1 MIILV
6 SSKISQTDIHA
17 SLGKPEYSY
26 FFLMKDFL
34 PALEQIGTVIQV
46 QSRDEIDAFHARYSA
61 QGEAVIF
68 ISVSP
73 PHQTPLDLKCPTVT
87 LFAWEFDS
95 LPSVAWDGNPQNDWR
110 YVFAHSSGAI
120 TTSKEVAL
128 LVNEAMQGRFPVIS
142 LPAPIWDRY
151 AKLGALEGWPIEL
164 GERQFPFAG
173 IVIDS
178 PILGLSADGL
188 VRKPEPVE
196 ETVEPV
202 AAPEPCPAVEPM
214 AQREPVPP
222 LSFRAALHLSAALF
236 KGWWTEIRLASEPAA
251 AVVPSLDE
259 VLPEPLP
266 EPSPP
271 EPEQPVEP
279 QIAGEPQAPE
289 AKPELR
295 HITVSGVVYTTV
307 LNPADGRKNWVDLVT
322 AFCWAFKN
330 TDDVTLIV
338 KMTHHDLE
346 HYRIVLMTLLS
357 RLAPFRCR
365 VLVLHGFLQDE
376 QYQAL
381 IAASSYYVNASSGE
395 GLCLPLME
403 FLASAKPVIA
413 PDHTAMAD
421 YLNEQVAFLLK
432 CSPEPTCWPHD
443 PTGMLFTHRHRLN
456 WQSLM
461 EAFRSSYQ
469 VARTNP
475 AHYQGMSRD
484 AYQYMQSFASV
495 AQVSEPLQAFLQ
507 QVLAASPAP
516 QSRGT
521 ARELGV

>member
-1 MIILV
+1 MIILI

-34 PALEQIGTVIQV
+34 PALERIGTVIQV
-46 QSRDEIDAFHARYSA
+46 QSRDEIESLYASYHA
-61 QGEAVIF
+61 QGEAVVF

-87 LFAWEFDS
+87 LFAWEFDT

-110 YVFAHSSGAI
+110 HVFANSSGAI
-120 TTSKEVAL
+120 TTSKEAAL
-128 LVNEAMQGRFPVIS
+128 LVNEAMKGLFPVIP

-151 AKLGALEGWPIEL
+151 AKLGAPDGWPIAL

-196 ETVEPV
+196 QAIEPV
-202 AAPEPCPAVEPM
+202 AAPEQTVKSEL
-214 AQREPVPP
+214 VPR
-222 LSFRAALHLSAALF
+222 LSLRAALHLSAALL
-236 KGWWTEIRLASEPAA
+236 KGWWTEINLAPESARA
-251 AVVPSLDE
+251 IVPLLD
-259 VLPEPLP
+259 EPLP
-266 EPSPP
+266 EPP
-271 EPEQPVEP
+271 EP
-279 QIAGEPQAPE
+279 
-289 AKPELR
+289 R
-295 HITVSGVVYTTV
+295 HVTVSGVVYTTV
-307 LNPADGRKNWVDLVT
+307 LNPADGRKNWIDLVT

-346 HYRIVLMTLLS
+346 HYRVALMTLLS

-365 VLVLHGFLQDE
+365 VLVLHGFLEDE

-381 IAASSYYVNASSGE
+381 ISASSYYVNASSGE

-413 PDHTAMAD
+413 PNHTAMAD
-421 YLNEQVAFLLK
+421 YLNERVAFLLK

-484 AYQYMQSFASV
+484 AYQHMQAFASV
-495 AQVSEPLQAFLQ
+495 AQVSEPLHAFLQ
-507 QVLAASPAP
+507 QVLAVGPVP
-516 QSRGT
+516 QSRDT
-521 ARELGV
+521 ARGLGA

>member
-6 SSKISQTDIHA
+6 SSKISQADIHA

-46 QSRDEIDAFHARYSA
+46 QSRDEIDALHARYSA

-73 PHQTPLDLKCPTVT
+73 PHQTPLNLVCPTVT

-95 LPSVAWDGNPQNDWR
+95 LPSMTWDGNPQNDWR

-120 TTSKEVAL
+120 TTSSEAAL
-128 LVNEAMQGRFPVIS
+128 LVNDAMQGRFPVIS
-142 LPAPIWDRY
+142 LPAPVWDRY
-151 AKLGALEGWPIEL
+151 AKLGSSEGWSIEL

-178 PILGLSADGL
+178 PTLGLSADGL
-188 VRKPEPVE
+188 VRKPELSEATIELAV
-196 ETVEPV
+196 
-202 AAPEPCPAVEPM
+202 APEPRLAVESM
-214 AQREPVPP
+214 PVSR
-222 LSFRAALHLSAALF
+222 LSLGDALRLSAALLN
-236 KGWWTEIRLASEPAA
+236 GWWKEICLASQSSVAEPLFELPR
-251 AVVPSLDE
+251 VVAPE
-259 VLPEPLP
+259 VLET
-266 EPSPP
+266 S
-271 EPEQPVEP
+271 QVS
-279 QIAGEPQAPE
+279 E
-289 AKPELR
+289 AKPEINR
-295 HITVSGVVYTTV
+295 IAVSGVVYTTV

-330 TDDVTLIV
+330 TNDATLIV

-346 HYRIVLMTLLS
+346 HYRVVLMTLLS

-365 VLVLHGFLQDE
+365 VLVLHGFLEDE

-403 FLASAKPVIA
+403 FLSSAKPVIA

-421 YLNEQVAFLLK
+421 YLNERVAFLLK
-432 CSPEPTCWPHD
+432 FSPEPTCWPHD

-469 VARTNP
+469 VARTNS

-484 AYQYMQSFASV
+484 AYQHMQNFASI
-495 AQVSEPLQAFLQ
+495 AQVSKPLDAFLR
-507 QVLAASPAP
+507 QVLTASPMP
-516 QSRGT
+516 QNSDPVQESG
-521 ARELGV
+521 A

>member
-1 MIILV
+1 MIILI
-6 SSKISQTDIHA
+6 SSKINQADIQA

-34 PALEQIGTVIQV
+34 PALERIGTVIQV
-46 QSRDEIDAFHARYSA
+46 QSRDEIEALYASYSA
-61 QGEAVIF
+61 QGEAVVF

-95 LPSVAWDGNPQNDWR
+95 LPSVVWDGNPQNDWR

-120 TTSKEVAL
+120 TTSKEAAL
-128 LVNEAMQGRFPVIS
+128 LVNEAMQGRFPVIA

-151 AKLGALEGWPIEL
+151 AKLGASEGWPIEL
-164 GERQFPFAG
+164 GERQFSFAG

-178 PILGLSADGL
+178 PTLGLSADGL
-188 VRKPEPVE
+188 VRKPEPVDE
-196 ETVEPV
+196 AAGPV
-202 AAPEPCPAVEPM
+202 AAPEL
-214 AQREPVPP
+214 PVPR
-222 LSFRAALHLSAALF
+222 LSCRAALNLSAALL
-236 KGWWTEIRLASEPAA
+236 KGWWKEIHLAPGPAGETVRLPGPSKSE
-251 AVVPSLDE
+251 VK
-259 VLPEPLP
+259 PEP
-266 EPSPP
+266 
-271 EPEQPVEP
+271 
-279 QIAGEPQAPE
+279 
-289 AKPELR
+289 R
-295 HITVSGVVYTTV
+295 HVVVSGVVYTTV

-322 AFCWAFKN
+322 AFCWAFKS
-330 TDDVTLIV
+330 TEDATLIV

-346 HYRIVLMTLLS
+346 HYRVVLMTLLS
-357 RLAPFRCR
+357 RLAPFHCR
-365 VLVLHGFLQDE
+365 VLVLHGFLEDE

-381 IAASSYYVNASSGE
+381 ISASSYYVNASSGE

-413 PDHTAMAD
+413 PGHTAMAD
-421 YLNEQVAFLLK
+421 YLNERVAFLLK

-469 VARTNP
+469 VACSNP
-475 AHYQGMSRD
+475 AHYQSMSRD
-484 AYQYMQSFASV
+484 AFRQMQDFASIER
-495 AQVSEPLQAFLQ
+495 VSEPLEAFLQ
-507 QVLAASPAP
+507 QILIVNSAP
-516 QSRGT
+516 QDARSS
-521 ARELGV
+521 RELGV